1 MTQKFTVGLKCEG
14 KAIHLEVEAEDA
26 LVAALKA
33 KIAHPDAIITYSRRS
48 NQRGDKRNPPE
59 ERLALP

>member
-1 MTQKFTVGLKCEG
+1 MTQKFTVGLRLEG
-14 KAIHLEVEAEDA
+14 KASHLLVEAEDA

-33 KIAHPDAIITYSRRS
+33 KIAHPTAIITYSRRR

-59 ERLALP
+59 ERIA

>member
-1 MTQKFTVGLKCEG
+1 MTQKFTVGLKLEG
-14 KAIHLEVEAEDA
+14 KANHMMVEAEDA

-33 KIAHPDAIITYSRRS
+33 KIAHPTAMITYSRRS

-59 ERLALP
+59 ERVPLS